1 MNLPPW
7 ERYAQAV
14 ESGEIVVGKYVRLAV
29 ERYRRDLERQGSD
42 DFPYHFDE
50 SKASVVCQ
58 WFPAC
63 LRHSIG
69 KDAKN
74 EFHLSDWQA
83 FGIAN
88 IFGWQRDDGNGRRF
102 RRVFWTMAR
111 KQGKSTLASG
121 IALFM
126 AGFDFNP
133 FTNEPEG
140 QAQVIMAAT
149 KREQSEKVIFA
160 ECLRMRHQSD
170 LLREGS
176 SVANKIITFAHN
188 GGNIQAVGSDRPF
201 DGLNPALVLLDETHA
216 FTKVHRKFHNT
227 MMTGSGSRVQPLTIT
242 TTTAGD
248 DQSHIWLEEI
258 NFSKQILEESIEE
271 ESLFA
276 LIYELDEEDDPFDED
291 TWIKANPNLGVSM
304 DIEFLRSQIKPAL
317 SNPQALNRFKRY
329 HANVLVS
336 STERIFDLEVF
347 DKCKGEIGD
356 WAKTAEA
363 VGGGIDLGGRDDLAA
378 AAFVARFDTGES
390 DDESRPIYRYEG
402 RVWAYISRNTSRN
415 LNEVPFC
422 NWIDSG
428 LIKVTNSP
436 ITDLQADFVD
446 NYWSYYASDA
456 AIDPYQAQQFGEQV
470 EQEGVVIAA
479 MPQTTRHFNE
489 PISEFRQA
497 LADGRFTHDGS
508 PLLRWCLSNA
518 VAVRDRS
525 DRWMMDK
532 ASSSQKID
540 PLIALLMAFSRA
552 MHAKGRSNGDVFI
565 V

>member
-1 MNLPPW
+1 MPPW
-7 ERYAQAV
+7 EEYAQQV
-14 ESGEIVVGKYVRLAV
+14 ENGDIVVGKWVRLAV
-29 ERYRRDLERQGSD
+29 ERFRRDLARQNTD
-42 DFPYHFDE
+42 DFPYYFDE
-50 SKASVVCQ
+50 TKAQAVINF
-58 WFPAC
+58 FPAV

-69 KDAKN
+69 KDAKKK
-74 EFHLSDWQA
+74 FYLSAWQA
-83 FGIAN
+83 FGIAQ
-88 IFGWQRDDGNGRRF
+88 IFGWQRVDGKGRRF

-160 ECLRMRHQSD
+160 ECLRMRHQAPI
-170 LLREGS
+170 LRDSS
-176 SVANKIITFAHN
+176 SVANKIITFTHN

-201 DGLNPALVLLDETHA
+201 DGLNPALTLLDETHA

-227 MMTGSGSRVQPLTIT
+227 MLTGAGSRTQPLTIT

-258 NFSKQILEESIEE
+258 NFAKQVLEQTIDEE
-271 ESLFA
+271 TLFS
-276 LIYELDEEDDPFDED
+276 LIYEIDEDDDPFDEGC
-291 TWIKANPNLGVSM
+291 WPKANPNLGVSM
-304 DIEFLRSQIKPAL
+304 DMDFLRSQIKPAY
-317 SNPQALNRFKRY
+317 SSPQALNRFKRY
-329 HANVLVS
+329 HANILVS
-336 STERIFDLEVF
+336 STERIFNLDDF
-347 DKCKGEIGD
+347 DKCKGD
-356 WAKTAEA
+356 LSNWAKDAEA
-363 VGGGIDLGGRDDLAA
+363 VGAGIDLGGRDDLAA
-378 AAFVARFDTGES
+378 CAFVARFNTGKS
-390 DDESRPIYRYEG
+390 DENDRPIYRYEG
-402 RVWAYISRNTSRN
+402 RVRSYIARNTSRN

-422 NWIDSG
+422 NWIDQG
-428 LIKVTNSP
+428 LILVTDSP
-436 ITDLQADFVD
+436 ITDLQKDFVD
-446 NYWSYYASDA
+446 DYWSYYSTDC

-479 MPQTTRHFNE
+479 MPQSTRHFNE

-497 LADGRFTHDGS
+497 MADGRFTHDGS

-540 PLIALLMAFSRA
+540 PLVALIMAFARA
-552 MHAKGRSNGDVFI
+552 MYAKGRSSGDIFI